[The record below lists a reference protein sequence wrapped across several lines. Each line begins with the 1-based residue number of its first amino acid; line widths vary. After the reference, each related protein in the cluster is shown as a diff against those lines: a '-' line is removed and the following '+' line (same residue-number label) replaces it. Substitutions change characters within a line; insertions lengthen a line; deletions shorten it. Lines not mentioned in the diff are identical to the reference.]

1 MIRWSQLPLGDLTIA
16 TLISLETAGFI
27 GNKYGP
33 FYSFA
38 YMFSVIF
45 VIIFLISLDAS
56 KRNSKL
62 EKIEPKNKVI
72 PVQIQ
77 PKYENKIE
85 SRQWFWQSALSA
97 DLPGEYFQVSF
108 LPSS

>member
-27 GNKYGP
+27 GNKYGS

-72 PVQIQ
+72 PVQIHT
-77 PKYENKIE
+77 KYESKIE
-85 SRQWFWQSALSA
+85 SKQWFWQSA
-97 DLPGEYFQVSF
+97 
-108 LPSS
+108 

>member
-33 FYSFA
+33 IYSFA

-56 KRNSKL
+56 KRNRKL

-72 PVQIQ
+72 PVQIK

-85 SRQWFWQSALSA
+85 SKQWFWQSA
-97 DLPGEYFQVSF
+97 
-108 LPSS
+108 

>member
-1 MIRWSQLPLGDLTIA
+1 MIKWSQLPLGDLTIA

-45 VIIFLISLDAS
+45 VIIFLISLDAA

-85 SRQWFWQSALSA
+85 SWQWFWQSA
-97 DLPGEYFQVSF
+97 
-108 LPSS
+108 

>member
-38 YMFSVIF
+38 YMFSVTF
-45 VIIFLISLDAS
+45 VIIFLMSLDAS
-56 KRNSKL
+56 KRNRKL

-72 PVQIQ
+72 PVQIK

-85 SRQWFWQSALSA
+85 SKQWFWQSA
-97 DLPGEYFQVSF
+97 
-108 LPSS
+108 